1 MLSIIVCSR
10 NKTLLTEFIENVNK
24 TVGVAYEIIDI
35 DNSKNN
41 HSIFSAYNLGFS
53 KCNYPYICFVHEDV
67 LFHTLN
73 WGEKIIAHL
82 QEPNTGILG
91 LAGSDLVTRI
101 PGSCSGK
108 TSCVN
113 IIQSDK
119 RGKKASRKNLY
130 PENFNQSKHSTILLD
145 GVLLCLR
152 RGLMEKLEFDEQ
164 IGGFHGYD
172 FDIALQSTI
181 AGYTNYVIY
190 DIELEHFSRGQFD
203 GMYIRNLIAVFKKWE
218 KHLPLIGQSI
228 TDEKY
233 NEINKLEEKR
243 LLKLMKKMIKYGF
256 PTTEII
262 RDITYYSEIIQSPKL
277 TRKLKT
283 IQFSIIF
290 KRLLYCP
297 QNLFK

>member
-152 RGLMEKLEFDEQ
+152 RDLMEKLEFDEQ

-172 FDIALQSTI
+172 FDITLQSTI

-203 GMYIRNLIAVFKKWE
+203 GKYISNLIAVFKKWE
-218 KHLPLIGQSI
+218 NHLPLVGSSI
-228 TDEKY
+228 TDEKRSQ
-233 NEINKLEEKR
+233 IHIMEEKR
-243 LLKLMKKMIKYGF
+243 LLKLTKKMIKFGF
-256 PTTEII
+256 SSKEII
-262 RDITYYSEIIQSPKL
+262 GETSYYTKIIQSPKA
-277 TRKLKT
+277 TRRLKT
-283 IQFSIIF
+283 IWFQIF
-290 KRLLYCP
+290 INRLFYCHKY
-297 QNLFK
+297 LLK